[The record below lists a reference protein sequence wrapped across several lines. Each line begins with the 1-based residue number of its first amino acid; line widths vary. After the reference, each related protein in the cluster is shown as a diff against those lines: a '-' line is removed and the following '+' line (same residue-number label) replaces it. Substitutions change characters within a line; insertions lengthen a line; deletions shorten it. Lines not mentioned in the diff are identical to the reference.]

1 MELMISIS
9 ICAAMMALAWGT
21 SAGSVRMRKKGEEI
35 QVRHHEIRIAL
46 AKIVQ
51 DLSSAYLS
59 GNEDMTAAD
68 RRTLMVAKESDEVD
82 ELRFTSFAH
91 TNMWADS
98 NESEQTLISYHAE
111 RDKEDSSVTHLI
123 RRESRR
129 LSNEQWENEPAEYD
143 VLLHDVHGLHFEYWD
158 WRNNNWRK
166 EWNTT
171 QSDGQSG
178 KLPMRVKIKLE
189 LKNEKGD
196 VVPFY
201 STARIMMQEQLL
213 F

>member
-21 SAGSVRMRKKGEEI
+21 SAGSVRMRKKGEEV

-59 GNEDMTAAD
+59 GNEDITAAD

-123 RRESRR
+123 R
-129 LSNEQWENEPAEYD
+129 LS
-143 VLLHDVHGLHFEYWD
+143 LIH
-158 WRNNNWRK
+158 
-166 EWNTT
+166 
-171 QSDGQSG
+171 
-178 KLPMRVKIKLE
+178 I
-189 LKNEKGD
+189 
-196 VVPFY
+196 
-201 STARIMMQEQLL
+201 
-213 F
+213 